1 MSLEPLALARD
12 LPICRLLNGMW
23 QVSGGHGRI
32 DRAKALESMHAHVA
46 DGFTTWDLADHYGP
60 AEDLVGAYRRRY
72 SSPPGAMPNLQF
84 LTKWVPR
91 PGPMTR
97 PVVADAVA
105 TSQRRMDA
113 NTLDLLQFHWWDYA
127 DRRYLDALA
136 HLTELRDAG
145 AIRHLGLT
153 NFDTDRLAHILERGI
168 AIVSNQV
175 QFSLIDRRPEVRMA
189 PWCRER
195 GVHLLA
201 YGALCGGLLSDK
213 YLGQPEPRGSA
224 LDTVSLQKY
233 KRMVDAWGGWSLF
246 QELLTVLR
254 SIAARHEVSIA
265 TVSVRWVLDRPA
277 VAGVIVGRRLGLTD
291 HRAENANVFAVTLDA
306 EDQARIDEVASKSND
321 LFRSIGDCGDEY
333 R

>member
-1 MSLEPLALARD
+1 
-12 LPICRLLNGMW
+12 MW
-23 QVSGGHGRI
+23 QVSGAHGRI
-32 DRAKALESMHAHVA
+32 DRTKALESMASHVA

-60 AEDLVGAYRRRY
+60 AEDLVGEYRRRH
-72 SSPPGAMPNLQF
+72 STERGADALANLQF
-84 LTKWVPR
+84 FTKWVPR
-91 PGPMTR
+91 PGPMTK
-97 PVVADAVA
+97 PVVSAAVA
-105 TSQRRMDA
+105 TSQRRMATD
-113 NTLDLLQFHWWDYA
+113 TLDLLQFHWWDYA

-136 HLTELRDAG
+136 HLAELRDAG

-153 NFDTDRLAHILERGI
+153 NFDTERLEHILERGI

-189 PWCRER
+189 PWCREH

-201 YGALCGGLLSDK
+201 YGAVCGGLLSDK

-233 KRMVDAWGGWSLF
+233 KRMVDAWGGWGLF
-246 QELLTVLR
+246 QELLTVLG
-254 SIAARHEVSIA
+254 SIAARHGVSIG

-277 VAGVIVGRRLGLTD
+277 VAGVILGRRLGLTD
-291 HRAENANVFAVTLDA
+291 HRAENAEVSAVTLDA
-306 EDQARIDEVASKSND
+306 EDLARIDQVASKSND